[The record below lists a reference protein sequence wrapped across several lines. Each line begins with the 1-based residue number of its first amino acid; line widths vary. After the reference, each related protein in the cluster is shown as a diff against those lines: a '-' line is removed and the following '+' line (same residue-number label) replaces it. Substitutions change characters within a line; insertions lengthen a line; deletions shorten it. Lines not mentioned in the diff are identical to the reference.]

1 MNDSDD
7 AWLLEERLTHSIIGA
22 FFQVYNRLGFGFLES
37 VYVQAIEREL
47 RARGLRV
54 GREVAVRIYYD
65 GVELCQYRID
75 MVVTSEESGSSVRSA
90 PKLLGVRVVIP
101 SRPVGKPK
109 HHLWMPEENAAART
123 SRIEFGERSPI
134 ARYVIVIANRS

>member
-7 AWLLEERLTHSIIGA
+7 AWLVEERLTHSIIGA

-37 VYVQAIEREL
+37 VYVQALEREL

-75 MVVTSEESGSSVRSA
+75 MVVNE
-90 PKLLGVRVVIP
+90 KVVVEANP
-101 SRPVGKPK
+101 RTTFTVLRPVRCSTAFGR
-109 HHLWMPEENAAART
+109 RT
-123 SRIEFGERSPI
+123 SRWGCSSISARSPSSFGYSRLTTRNNI
-134 ARYVIVIANRS
+134 

>member
-1 MNDSDD
+1 MHDSDD

-37 VYVQAIEREL
+37 VYVQALEREL

-75 MVVTSEESGSSVRSA
+75 MVVNE
-90 PKLLGVRVVIP
+90 RVVVEAK
-101 SRPVGKPK
+101 STYDLHR
-109 HHLWMPEENAAART
+109 AAARQVLNCLRAT
-123 SRIEFGERSPI
+123 NLEVGLLLHFGPEPKFFRL
-134 ARYVIVIANRS
+134 